1 MINLLRKE
9 LIMTFLSVILIAFLI
24 GITYYLY
31 RKKIIN
37 KNLFTITSIFIGLYS
52 LITILIYYNNIN
64 SGFKYGILFGDVA
77 GSYFCDEERYFFES
91 FAASRASKIRV

>member
-1 MINLLRKE
+1 
-9 LIMTFLSVILIAFLI
+9 MTFLSVILIAFLI

-64 SGFKYGILFGDVA
+64 SGLNME
-77 GSYFCDEERYFFES
+77 SYLVMWLVLI
-91 FAASRASKIRV
+91 FAMKKDTF

>member
-1 MINLLRKE
+1 
-9 LIMTFLSVILIAFLI
+9 MTFLSVILIAFLI

-64 SGFKYGILFGDVA
+64 SGFKYGMMWLVLI
-77 GSYFCDEERYFFES
+77 
-91 FAASRASKIRV
+91 FAMKKDTFLNQLY

>member
-9 LIMTFLSVILIAFLI
+9 FIMTFLSVILIAFLI

-37 KNLFTITSIFIGLYS
+37 KKKE
-52 LITILIYYNNIN
+52 IY
-64 SGFKYGILFGDVA
+64 K
-77 GSYFCDEERYFFES
+77 
-91 FAASRASKIRV
+91 KIK

>member
-1 MINLLRKE
+1 
-9 LIMTFLSVILIAFLI
+9 MTFLSVILIAFLI

-52 LITILIYYNNIN
+52 LITILIYYNKKLLPI
-64 SGFKYGILFGDVA
+64 KYIIFYPQYLFV
-77 GSYFCDEERYFFES
+77 
-91 FAASRASKIRV
+91 